1 MLKPCLV
8 FPSLNPFEN
17 QVYFY
22 TSIACVF
29 CDASSMGLNPFENQ
43 VYFYHPPIR
52 GNLIQCFLR
61 VLIPLRIRSISTDGE
76 LGGEREKFEE
86 S

>member
-22 TSIACVF
+22 WKATKQIMGV
-29 CDASSMGLNPFENQ
+29 DAGLNPFENQ
-43 VYFYHPPIR
+43 VYFY
-52 GNLIQCFLR
+52 
-61 VLIPLRIRSISTDGE
+61 TE
-76 LGGEREKFEE
+76 
-86 S
+86 